1 MWVQNENKMR
11 SKKEEEEE
19 DRERKLNSLQRI
31 PVVKTE
37 FVKVINTLESFF

>member
-19 DRERKLNSLQRI
+19 EERKLNSLQRI
-31 PVVKTE
+31 PVVKTD
-37 FVKVINTLESFF
+37 FMKVINTLESFF